1 MKCSFIKTKNVKPMF
16 RMEMHG
22 WKETG
27 RLTKLAAQ
35 GARGNL
41 FFFPHANVMVQL

>member
-1 MKCSFIKTKNVKPMF
+1 MKQTF
-16 RMEMHG
+16 RMEMHGLFKG

-27 RLTKLAAQ
+27 RLTKLAVQ
-35 GARGNL
+35 GARGSL